1 MTSSAMP
8 IDRNVQKSSENDR
21 KVEQKSS
28 TKLSVHSIKVQN
40 KVLNG
45 EVHYNQY
52 FPLETSAL
60 L

>member
-1 MTSSAMP
+1 MP